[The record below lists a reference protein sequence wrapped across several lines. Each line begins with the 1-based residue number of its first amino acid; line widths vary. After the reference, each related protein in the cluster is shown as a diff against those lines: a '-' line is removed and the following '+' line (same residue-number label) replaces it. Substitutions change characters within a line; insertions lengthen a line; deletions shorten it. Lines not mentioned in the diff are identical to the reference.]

1 MVNEGVARAYQS
13 VLSICIFIP
22 SRSGAC
28 VTSPLTR
35 RAWRFWR
42 RLFVPNEKEASVE
55 NHIVPQRIQL
65 PRSRRSYRLDVLL
78 FVMLMLL
85 LLVFLGVSAGAK

>member
-1 MVNEGVARAYQS
+1 
-13 VLSICIFIP
+13 
-22 SRSGAC
+22 
-28 VTSPLTR
+28 
-35 RAWRFWR
+35 
-42 RLFVPNEKEASVE
+42 VE

-65 PRSRRSYRLDVLL
+65 PRSRKSYRLDVLL